1 MAKMVCSLSSPRFLN
16 NDSVTAKIIY
26 SPGHACQEVL
36 AEHGLCLVHIFMSS
50 TQKKWQHISAC
61 LMALSVESAM
71 RGDNIVCLLMWL
83 LHSQERLNVS
93 AVPRAPQVF
102 SQPLSWH
109 LAYTGFSK
117 QCKQCEQQDNWCHKQ
132 DQ

>member
-1 MAKMVCSLSSPRFLN
+1 MFG
-16 NDSVTAKIIY
+16 THIY
-26 SPGHACQEVL
+26 ELHPEEV
-36 AEHGLCLVHIFMSS
+36 AAYQC
-50 TQKKWQHISAC
+50 C
-61 LMALSVESAM
+61 LMTLSVESAM
-71 RGDNIVCLLMWL
+71 KGDNIVCLLIWL
-83 LHSQERLNVS
+83 LHSQERINVS

-109 LAYTGFSK
+109 LAYTGLSK